1 MGTCCQ
7 GRDTTFALL
16 APLITLSYEGKIP
29 HFIKAPPPLLE
40 FTIIARVINY
50 AGLEDFSID
59 VTGLTTVKEMKAIL
73 QKARGMAN
81 VEANFEVSLLKDD
94 EGSVKGEILNDDNTV
109 GYYGILESEIVVF
122 HTK

>member
-7 GRDTTFALL
+7 GRDTTF
-16 APLITLSYEGKIP
+16 E
-29 HFIKAPPPLLE
+29 APPPLLE

-81 VEANFEVSLLKDD
+81 VE
-94 EGSVKGEILNDDNTV
+94 
-109 GYYGILESEIVVF
+109 
-122 HTK
+122 